1 LSDDKTFVAAVEA
14 GLSVADRIDKAIETA
29 INYGGVDGAHHK
41 QWVIDEMVR
50 QLLGTLEAYEKFKAD
65 YRGEYNTAE
74 EEYEYGEWD
83 EGIPP

>member
-1 LSDDKTFVAAVEA
+1 
-14 GLSVADRIDKAIETA
+14 
-29 INYGGVDGAHHK
+29 
-41 QWVIDEMVR
+41 
-50 QLLGTLEAYEKFKAD
+50 LGTLEAYEKFKAD